1 MGLMLFSGAT
11 LSASIPGDNNIG
23 HITAS
28 FSAEYD
34 DAAFLSSSGFTP
46 NLFDDGNPKNAL
58 KFVNCL
64 RNIDDEDIRLRSSQE
79 QEKRSYFC
87 TVLPNQCNFSTN
99 PTFISGSTT
108 NPGLI
113 RHASMRLNPTVYI
126 TGLGLHHSD
135 GTLLAV
141 AKLSTPIQ
149 KNFGTQQTIKVN
161 LTY

>member
-1 MGLMLFSGAT
+1 M
-11 LSASIPGDNNIG
+11 
-23 HITAS
+23 
-28 FSAEYD
+28 
-34 DAAFLSSSGFTP
+34 
-46 NLFDDGNPKNAL
+46 
-58 KFVNCL
+58 
-64 RNIDDEDIRLRSSQE
+64 
-79 QEKRSYFC
+79 
-87 TVLPNQCNFSTN
+87 PNQCNFSTN
-99 PTFISGSTT
+99 PTFVSGSTT